1 MKDVISSRGEYGVR
15 NDSTVEAERSFFWKH
30 MFVVGKA

>member
-1 MKDVISSRGEYGVR
+1 MKDVISSCGEYAVR

-30 MFVVGKA
+30 KFNVGKA